1 MLEIDRIKLLAKE
14 KHRSLSY
21 ICENIGLKSRSFFSD
36 VEANKVQLTEERLQ
50 QIADILGTTTDY
62 LHGKTD
68 KKEKAAPFSGSD
80 LPNDIKEIM
89 SYLVKLNVEEK
100 QELISFIR
108 YLIQKREEPKE

>member
-14 KHRSLSY
+14 RHRSLSY

-50 QIADILGTTTDY
+50 QIADILDTTTDY

-68 KKEKAAPFSGSD
+68 KKEKPGISAELSERDIRILNIMRKLSD
-80 LPNDIKEIM
+80 EQLDA
-89 SYLVKLNVEEK
+89 L
-100 QELISFIR
+100 ELDLYR
-108 YLIQKREEPKE
+108 KGLL

>member
-14 KHRSLSY
+14 RHRSLSY

-68 KKEKAAPFSGSD
+68 KKEKPDEIAGLSERGIRIFNIMRKLSD
-80 LPNDIKEIM
+80 EQLDA
-89 SYLVKLNVEEK
+89 L
-100 QELISFIR
+100 ELDLYR
-108 YLIQKREEPKE
+108 KGLL

>member
-14 KHRSLSY
+14 RHRSLSY

-50 QIADILGTTTDY
+50 QIADILDTTTDY

-68 KKEKAAPFSGSD
+68 KKEKPD
-80 LPNDIKEIM
+80 EIAGL
-89 SYLVKLNVEEK
+89 SENEIELLNLFRQLSSQEQGLFLKMFRAK
-100 QELISFIR
+100 QE
-108 YLIQKREEPKE
+108 